1 MKREAGPTPGIVEF
15 GEPPGGVVERR
26 TWIALAVSTLAT
38 LLTTI
43 DISIVNVAFP
53 SMRRDLGASETG
65 LSWVLSGYSIAS
77 GAFLMLAGR
86 LADQKVDV
94 VFFWPGSR
102 CLWLARSYRVL
113 RRTRAC

>member
-1 MKREAGPTPGIVEF
+1 MPTSSGSDCVGSTCRETAP
-15 GEPPGGVVERR
+15 VERR
-26 TWIALAVSTLAT
+26 AWVALSVATLAG

-53 SMRRDLGASETG
+53 SMRRDLGATEAS

-86 LADQKVDV
+86 LADQK
-94 VFFWPGSR
+94 G
-102 CLWLARSYRVL
+102 
-113 RRTRAC
+113 RRPSS

>member
-1 MKREAGPTPGIVEF
+1 MNREAGPAPGIVEP
-15 GEPPGGVVERR
+15 GEAPDGVVERR
-26 TWIALAVSTLAT
+26 AWIALAVSTLAA

-53 SMRRDLGASETG
+53 SIRRDLGASETG

-86 LADQKVDV
+86 LADQKGRRR
-94 VFFWPGSR
+94 FF
-102 CLWLARSYRVL
+102 LI
-113 RRTRAC
+113 RAKEFRG